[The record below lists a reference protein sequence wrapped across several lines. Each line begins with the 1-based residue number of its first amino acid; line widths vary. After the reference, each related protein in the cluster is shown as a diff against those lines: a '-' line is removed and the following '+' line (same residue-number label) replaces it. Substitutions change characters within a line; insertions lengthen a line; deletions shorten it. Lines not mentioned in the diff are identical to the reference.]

1 MPPMWK
7 VLGSI
12 CSNIK
17 KKEEKGENKVI
28 VNVKIKYKYI
38 IKYAINMQIREYIEN
53 LDRTLILDIHC
64 LCDHC
69 LGPSGHKASDGL
81 RCPAQT
87 GRRLECVRHYYHGR

>member
-1 MPPMWK
+1 MCK

-17 KKEEKGENKVI
+17 KKRRKGGNKVI
-28 VNVKIKYKYI
+28 VNVKIKYI
-38 IKYAINMQIREYIEN
+38 IKYAINIQIREYIES
-53 LDRTLILDIHC
+53 LDRTLILDIHS

-87 GRRLECVRHYYHGR
+87 GRRLECVRHY